1 MKIKNLGAVLSA
13 CLILL
18 TSCVTGPAP
27 EDSISYDSATLQ
39 NVSRIT
45 DDGLSKHWAVISPD
59 GAKMLY
65 CESDRKVAMPEFSDS
80 LVNNYTL
87 VLLKDSSKAAKTP
100 LVSDLSYSPAWY
112 EDNINFVYVV
122 REGGTYKLVRSNI
135 NGGGKT
141 YITRNSI
148 GKTDACPSIN
158 DHTILCNT
166 DINGKRQIVSL
177 LDNGTEVTVLGEG
190 WAPNWHPNGS
200 RFVFIRNGGVYEMDL
215 TTNQATQLFADGE
228 MWCDWPSYSKDGN
241 YILFQKETYVSVISQ
256 NSSSALSFAKKNE
269 VVRWHLYT
277 IKPDGTNLSQVTNGN
292 VDVYS
297 PSWGIDNTIYFI
309 SNAGG
314 NTEIWKARLNLD

>member
-1 MKIKNLGAVLSA
+1 MKQKKTGAVLGL
-13 CLILL
+13 CLVLL
-18 TSCVTGPAP
+18 AGCITAP

-59 GAKMLY
+59 GGKMLY
-65 CESDRKVAMPEFSDS
+65 CESERKVVMPEFSDS
-80 LVNNYTL
+80 LVNDYKI
-87 VLLKDSSKAAKTP
+87 VLLKDATKAAKTP
-100 LVSDLSYSPAWY
+100 LVSDLSYCPAWY
-112 EDNINFVYVV
+112 GDNNNFVYIV

-135 NGGGKT
+135 TGGGKT

-148 GKTDACPSIN
+148 GKNDACPNIKN
-158 DHTILCNT
+158 QTILCNT

-177 LDNGTEVTVLGEG
+177 MDNGTEVTVLGEG
-190 WAPNWHPNGS
+190 WAPNWHPGGT

-215 TTNQATQLFADGE
+215 KTNQATQLYADSD
-228 MWCDWPSYSKDGN
+228 MWCDWPSYSKDGR
-241 YILFQKETYVSVISQ
+241 YILFQKETHISITSQ
-256 NSSSALSFAKKNE
+256 SSSFSFANKNE

-277 IKPDGTNLSQVTNGN
+277 IKPDGTNLSQITNGN

-297 PSWGIDNTIYFI
+297 PSWGVDNTIYFI

-314 NTEIWKARLNLD
+314 KTEIWKARLNLE

>member
-1 MKIKNLGAVLSA
+1 MKVAQIGMVLGVCLVLLA
-13 CLILL
+13 D
-18 TSCVTGPAP
+18 CVTTAL

-59 GAKMLY
+59 GSKMLY
-65 CESDRKVAMPEFSDS
+65 CEADRKVVMPEFSDS
-80 LVNNYTL
+80 LVNDYKI
-87 VLLKDSSKAAKTP
+87 VLLKDASKAAKTP
-100 LVSDLSYSPAWY
+100 LISDLAYSPAWY
-112 EDNINFVYVV
+112 EDNDNFVYVV
-122 REGGTYKLVRSNI
+122 REGGNYKLVRSNI
-135 NGGGKT
+135 IGGGKT

-148 GKTDACPSIN
+148 GRNDANPNIK

-190 WAPNWHPNGS
+190 RAPSWHPNGS
-200 RFVFIRNGGVYEMDL
+200 RFVFVRNGGVYEMDL
-215 TTNQATQLFADGE
+215 KTNQATQLYTDGD

-241 YILFQKETYVSVISQ
+241 HILFQKETYASVTSQ
-256 NSSSALSFAKKNE
+256 SSSSSFARKNE

-277 IKPDGTNLSQVTNGN
+277 IKTDGTNLSQVTNGN

-297 PSWGIDNTIYFI
+297 PSWGTDNTIYFI

-314 NTEIWKARLNLD
+314 NTEIWKARLNLE

>member
-1 MKIKNLGAVLSA
+1 MKQKEIGAVLSV
-13 CLILL
+13 CWVLL
-18 TSCVTGPAP
+18 AGCATAAP

-59 GAKMLY
+59 GARMLY
-65 CESDRKVAMPEFSDS
+65 CEADRKVVMPEFSDS
-80 LVNNYTL
+80 LVNDYKI
-87 VLLKDSSKAAKTP
+87 VLLKDASKAAKTP
-100 LVSDLSYSPAWY
+100 LISDFAFSPAWY
-112 EDNINFVYVV
+112 GDNTNFVYVV
-122 REGGTYKLVRSNI
+122 REGGAYKLVRSNI
-135 NGGGKT
+135 VGGGKT

-148 GKTDACPSIN
+148 GKKDACPNIK

-190 WAPNWHPNGS
+190 WAPNWHPGES

-215 TTNQATQLFADGE
+215 KTNQATQLYADGD
-228 MWCDWPSYSKDGN
+228 MWCDWPSYSKDGG
-241 YILFQKETYVSVISQ
+241 YILFQKETYVSVTSQ
-256 NSSSALSFAKKNE
+256 GSRASFASKNE
-269 VVRWHLYT
+269 AVRWHLYT
-277 IKPDGTNLSQVTNGN
+277 VKTDGTNLSQITNGN

-297 PSWGIDNTIYFI
+297 PSWGTDNTIYFI

-314 NTEIWKARLNLD
+314 NTEIWKARLNLE